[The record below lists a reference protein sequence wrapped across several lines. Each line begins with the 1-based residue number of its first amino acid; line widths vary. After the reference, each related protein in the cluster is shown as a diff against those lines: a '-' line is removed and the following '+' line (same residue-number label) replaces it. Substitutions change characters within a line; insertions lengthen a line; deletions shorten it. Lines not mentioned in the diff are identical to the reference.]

1 VANQTPDEEIKVT
14 DRRLFRRDG
23 EAAAPEPGD
32 PPAAGPVDPSPSSP
46 TDADRP
52 EFGTFVMGLAKIA
65 LLHLGEAETQGEG
78 TAEVNLPA
86 ARELIDILGMLHE
99 KTAGNLSPEEL
110 HLLDTLLY
118 ELRMDFAQKA
128 SAR

>member
-1 VANQTPDEEIKVT
+1 MPKQGSDEEIKVT

-23 EAAAPEPGD
+23 EASVPEPAEA
-32 PPAAGPVDPSPSSP
+32 PQAATADPSPSQPGASGGP
-46 TDADRP
+46 D
-52 EFGTFVMGLAKIA
+52 FGTFVMGLAKIA
-65 LLHLGEAETQGEG
+65 LLHLGEAEAQSQGN
-78 TAEVNLPA
+78 AEVNLPA

-99 KTAGNLSPEEL
+99 KTAGNLTPEEL
-110 HLLDTLLY
+110 HLIETLLY

>member
-1 VANQTPDEEIKVT
+1 MPNQGPEDEIKVT

-23 EAAAPEPGD
+23 EVAAPESAD
-32 PPAAGPVDPSPSSP
+32 PPEARGADSSP
-46 TDADRP
+46 LQPADAGRP
-52 EFGTFVMGLAKIA
+52 DFGTFVMGLAKIA
-65 LLHLGEAETQGEG
+65 LLHLGEAETQAAE
-78 TAEVNLPA
+78 TAAVDLPA

-99 KTAGNLSPEEL
+99 KTAGNLTPDESR
-110 HLLDTLLY
+110 LLETLLY

>member
-1 VANQTPDEEIKVT
+1 MPNQSPDEEIKVT

-23 EAAAPEPGD
+23 EAAAPPSVEP
-32 PPAAGPVDPSPSSP
+32 PPATTAEPAARPA
-46 TDADRP
+46 DADSP
-52 EFGTFVMGLAKIA
+52 DFGTFVMGLAKIA
-65 LLHLGEAETQGEG
+65 LLHLGEAEMQAPG

-128 SAR
+128 SLR

>member
-1 VANQTPDEEIKVT
+1 MPNRNPDEEIKVT

-23 EAAAPEPGD
+23 EEAVPDSVD
-32 PPAAGPVDPSPSSP
+32 PPSATAADPTPPHPVD
-46 TDADRP
+46 AGRP
-52 EFGTFVMGLAKIA
+52 DFGTFVMGLAKIA
-65 LLHLGEAETQGEG
+65 LLHLGEAESQAPG
-78 TAEVNLPA
+78 TVEVNLPA

-99 KTAGNLSPEEL
+99 KTAGNLTPEEL

-128 SAR
+128 SVR

>member
-1 VANQTPDEEIKVT
+1 VPNESPEEEIKVT

-23 EAAAPEPGD
+23 EAASPEAEGRAPAGAGD
-32 PPAAGPVDPSPSSP
+32 PPPPRPADAG
-46 TDADRP
+46 RP

-65 LLHLGEAETQGEG
+65 LLHLGEAETQAPG

-99 KTAGNLSPEEL
+99 KTAGNLSPEES

>member
-1 VANQTPDEEIKVT
+1 MPNQSPDDEIKVT

-23 EAAAPEPGD
+23 EATAPASVEP
-32 PPAAGPVDPSPSSP
+32 PPATTAEPAARPV
-46 TDADRP
+46 DADRP
-52 EFGTFVMGLAKIA
+52 DFGTFVMGLAKIA
-65 LLHLGEAETQGEG
+65 LLHLGEAETQAPG

-99 KTAGNLSPEEL
+99 KTAGNLSSEEL

-128 SAR
+128 SLR

>member
-1 VANQTPDEEIKVT
+1 MPNQTPDEEIKVT
-14 DRRLFRRDG
+14 DRRRFRRDA
-23 EAAAPEPGD
+23 EATVPESAEPPVTTAAEP
-32 PPAAGPVDPSPSSP
+32 PPVPPVAADGPD
-46 TDADRP
+46 
-52 EFGTFVMGLAKIA
+52 FGTFVMGLAKIA
-65 LLHLGEAETQGEG
+65 LLHLGEAEAQEHGKV
-78 TAEVNLPA
+78 EVDLPA

-99 KTAGNLSPEEL
+99 KTAGNLTPEEL